1 MKDFSLYFQFN
12 FVHVNEFEEELPKL
26 ENPNIVT
33 LSDDNVVFNLIEN
46 VPIPSEDQPLPN
58 TDIFLKP
65 EPPDISPEIKTE
77 GNLNMFYKISMQN
90 TNKYLPF

>member
-1 MKDFSLYFQFN
+1 MD
-12 FVHVNEFEEELPKL
+12 VNEFEEELPKL

-77 GNLNMFYKISMQN
+77 GKLNIFLIFQFEVQN
-90 TNKYLPF
+90 SAFLQNG